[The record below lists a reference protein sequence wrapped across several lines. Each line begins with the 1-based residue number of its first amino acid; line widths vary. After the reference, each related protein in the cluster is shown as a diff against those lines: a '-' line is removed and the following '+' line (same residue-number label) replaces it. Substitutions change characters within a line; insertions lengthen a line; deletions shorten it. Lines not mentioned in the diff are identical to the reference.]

1 MTERTMA
8 EAFGEVLVSQT
19 TRKVGALP
27 VVYPIQESLGLR
39 EAVNEQIHTRADVD
53 LGRVAEWLTLN
64 RLLAPR
70 PLCWVK
76 DWAGETVLP
85 EFLDTPVD
93 KLYDNRLGRALDRLH
108 SLLGEIWARVA
119 SRAITTYQV
128 DLSIVHWDI
137 TSFFFE
143 GEYTNS
149 ELLRRGYSRDKRP
162 DAKQVNLGMDV
173 SDEDKIPFLYW
184 LLPGNR
190 QDNQTPVPHLK
201 ALKAF
206 LARPELIDLKVRPII
221 VSDCKMVTPE
231 AVFACHDHH
240 LFYLGSLE
248 HDDNVRAI
256 MRRVTEKELGA
267 HELSYRPKRQQG
279 RKEPFVPYQGVFRSI
294 TFKLDERTVTDRA
307 LVIWSAGKARLDQQ
321 KGKTYLK
328 RLLDNLSFKQS
339 WMKKKRYTNRDF
351 IVRRVEGALR
361 GNPARQWVDVEIT
374 EDSDHRL
381 GLKFQINRERLVEA
395 RALEG
400 KYILATNAKHLSAD
414 DMLRIYKGQDKVEK
428 AYRTTKG
435 PLRVRPVFLRTDERI
450 EGLVLFTM
458 LALLVRS
465 ILALQCRRSGLPFTA
480 DRVLAQFASLD
491 AIDSTFCDGSRRRVI
506 GDLSAEQE
514 QVLTALQEPSVVRYA
529 TLSSS
534 SR

>member
-1 MTERTMA
+1 MA
-8 EAFGEVLVSQT
+8 EAFGEALVSQT
-19 TRKVGALP
+19 TREVGALP
-27 VVYPIQESLGLR
+27 VIYPILESLGLR
-39 EAVNEQIHTRADVD
+39 ETVNGLIRTRADVD
-53 LGRVAEWLTLN
+53 LGRIAEWLTLN

-76 DWAGETVLP
+76 RWAGGTILP
-85 EFLDTPVD
+85 EFLGTPVS
-93 KLYDNRLGRALDRLH
+93 KLYDNRLGRALDALH
-108 SLLGEIWARVA
+108 PLLGEVWAYVA
-119 SRAITTYQV
+119 ARAITTYQV

-162 DAKQVNLGMDV
+162 DAKQANLGMDV
-173 SDEDKIPFLYW
+173 SDEDAIPFLYW

-190 QDNQTPVPHLK
+190 QDNQTPVPHVK

-206 LARPELIDLKVRPII
+206 LARPELADLGVRPLI

-248 HDDNVRAI
+248 HDDDVCAI
-256 MRRVTEKELGA
+256 MRSVSEKELAA
-267 HELSYRPKRQQG
+267 HELRYRPQRQQG
-279 RKEPFVPYQGVFRSI
+279 RKAPFVPYQGIFRPI
-294 TFKLDERTVTDRA
+294 TFQLGERTVTDRA
-307 LVIWSAGKARLDQQ
+307 LVVWSAGKARLDQQ
-321 KGKTYLK
+321 KAKTSLK
-328 RLLDNLSFKQS
+328 RLLNDLAFKQG

-351 IVRRVEGALR
+351 IVRRVDSALR

-374 EDSDHRL
+374 ESPDGRL
-381 GLKFQINRERLVEA
+381 GLQFQINRERLAAA
-395 RALEG
+395 RALQG
-400 KYILATNAKHLSAD
+400 KYILATNARHLSAD

-428 AYRTTKG
+428 VYRTTKG
-435 PLRVRPVFLRTDERI
+435 PLRVRPVFLHTDERI

-465 ILALQCRRSGLPFTA
+465 ILALQCRRAGLSFTA
-480 DRVLAQFASLD
+480 DRVLAEFASLD
-491 AIDSTFCDGSRRRVI
+491 AIDSTFCDDSRRRVI
-506 GDLSAEQE
+506 SDMSAEQE
-514 QVLTALQEPSVVRYA
+514 QLLTALQVPSVARYA
-529 TLSSS
+529 TWSSS

>member
-8 EAFGEVLVSQT
+8 EAFGEALVSQT

-27 VVYPIQESLGLR
+27 VVYPILESLGLR
-39 EAVNEQIHTRADVD
+39 ETVNGLIRKRADVD
-53 LGRVAEWLTLN
+53 LGRVAAWLTLN
-64 RLLAPR
+64 RLLAPQ

-76 DWAGETVLP
+76 RWAGSTVLP
-85 EFLDTPVD
+85 EFLDTPVS
-93 KLYDNRLGRALDRLH
+93 KLYDNRLGRALDALH
-108 SLLGEIWARVA
+108 PLLGEIWARVA
-119 SRAITTYQV
+119 VRAIRTYQV

-143 GEYTNS
+143 GEYKDS

-162 DAKQVNLGMDV
+162 DAKQANLGMDV
-173 SDEDKIPFLYW
+173 SDKDEIPFLYW

-190 QDNQTPVPHLK
+190 QDNQTPVPHVK
-201 ALKAF
+201 ALKTF
-206 LARPELIDLKVRPII
+206 LARPELADLRVRPVI

-248 HDDNVRAI
+248 HNDDVCAV
-256 MRRVTEKELGA
+256 MRSVSEKEFSA

-279 RKEPFVPYQGVFRSI
+279 RRTPFVPYQGVFRPI
-294 TFKLDERTVTDRA
+294 TFTLDGRTVTDRA
-307 LVIWSAGKARLDQQ
+307 LVVWSAGKARLDQQ

-328 RLLDNLSFKQS
+328 RLLNDLAFKQS
-339 WMKKKRYTNRDF
+339 WMKKKRYTNRDY
-351 IVRRVEGALR
+351 IVRCVDGALR

-374 EDSDHRL
+374 KAPDGRL
-381 GLKFQINRERLVEA
+381 GLRFQINRERLAAA
-395 RALEG
+395 RTLEG
-400 KYILATNAKHLSAD
+400 RYILATNAQHLSAN
-414 DMLRIYKGQDKVEK
+414 DMLRIYKGQDKIEK

-465 ILALQCRRSGLPFTA
+465 ILALQCRRAGLSFTV
-480 DRVLAQFASLD
+480 DRVLAEFASLD

-514 QVLTALQEPSVVRYA
+514 QVLNALQLPSVTRYA
-529 TLSSS
+529 TLSTKL
-534 SR
+534 R

>member
-8 EAFGEVLVSQT
+8 EAFGEALVSQT
-19 TRKVGALP
+19 TRQVGALP
-27 VVYPIQESLGLR
+27 VVYPILESLGLR
-39 EAVNEQIHTRADVD
+39 QAVNELIRTRADID
-53 LGRVAEWLTLN
+53 LGHIAEWLTLN

-76 DWAGETVLP
+76 RWAEGTILP
-85 EFLDTPVD
+85 EFLDTPVS
-93 KLYDNRLGRALDRLH
+93 KLYDNRLGRALDALH
-108 SLLGEIWARVA
+108 PLLGEIWASVA
-119 SRAITTYQV
+119 ARAITTYQV

-149 ELLRRGYSRDKRP
+149 ELLHRGYSRDKRP
-162 DAKQVNLGMDV
+162 DAKQANLGIDV
-173 SDEDKIPFLYW
+173 SDEDEIPFLYW
-184 LLPGNR
+184 LLPGHR
-190 QDNQTPVPHLK
+190 QDNQTPVPHAK

-206 LARPELIDLKVRPII
+206 LARPELVDLRVRPII

-248 HDDNVRAI
+248 HDDDVRAV
-256 MRRVTEKELGA
+256 MRDVSEKELHA
-267 HELSYRPKRQQG
+267 HELSYQPKRQQR
-279 RKEPFVPYQGVFRSI
+279 RKEPFVPYQGVFRPI
-294 TFKLDERTVTDRA
+294 TFKLGQRRVTDRA

-328 RLLDNLSFKQS
+328 RLLNGLAFKQS
-339 WMKKKRYTNRDF
+339 WMKKKRYTARDY
-351 IVRRVEGALR
+351 IVRCVDGVLR
-361 GNPARQWVDVEIT
+361 GNPARQWVDVDIT
-374 EDSDHRL
+374 QAADGRL
-381 GLKFQINRERLVEA
+381 GLRFQINRERLA
-395 RALEG
+395 AAQALEG
-400 KYILATNAKHLSAD
+400 RYIIATNAEHLSAD

-465 ILALQCRRSGLPFTA
+465 ILALQCRRAGLSFTA
-480 DRVLAQFASLD
+480 DRVLTEFAGLD
-491 AIDSTFCDGSRRRVI
+491 AIDSTFCDGSKRRVI
-506 GDLSAEQE
+506 SDLSTEQE
-514 QVLTALQEPSVVRYA
+514 QILTAVQAPSVVRYA
-529 TLSSS
+529 TLLSS